1 MIAEVAYTAVP
12 IGPGPDPVD
21 GAVFGS
27 PSAVAGWLSART
39 LDELAVV
46 AAMGPTTA
54 AALEHAGRP
63 ADIVPVPPSLDVDR
77 RRPRHRGDD
86 GKDTFRMSTFPTAR
100 DRRLRRTPRLR
111 RAVAETRLHPA
122 SFVLPVF
129 VVPGSGVERPIGAM
143 PGHAQLSADR
153 AAALAKEAEAAGVGG
168 VILFGI
174 PATKDETGSSAWDP
188 TGPVPEAI
196 RAIREAAPEL
206 VVWADVCLCEYTS
219 HGHCGVLDGDRVD
232 NDATLPLL
240 ARAAKAYADA
250 GADVIAPSDMMDGRV
265 GAIREALDA
274 AGHAELAI
282 CSYSAKYASGYYGP
296 FREAAEST
304 PAFGDRRTHQMDPA
318 NARQALVEV
327 RRDLEEG
334 ADMVMVKPAGPY
346 LDVIA
351 AVHAAVDVP
360 VAAYQVSGEFSTIE
374 AAAANG
380 WVDGERLMMES
391 LTGIARAGAG
401 IVLTYYAVRAARLL
415 ERL

>member
-1 MIAEVAYTAVP
+1 
-12 IGPGPDPVD
+12 
-21 GAVFGS
+21 
-27 PSAVAGWLSART
+27 
-39 LDELAVV
+39 
-46 AAMGPTTA
+46 
-54 AALEHAGRP
+54 
-63 ADIVPVPPSLDVDR
+63 
-77 RRPRHRGDD
+77 
-86 GKDTFRMSTFPTAR
+86 
-100 DRRLRRTPRLR
+100 
-111 RAVAETRLHPA
+111 
-122 SFVLPVF
+122 
-129 VVPGSGVERPIGAM
+129 M
-143 PGHAQLSADR
+143 PGHAQLSPDR

-168 VILFGI
+168 MILFGI

-188 TGPVPEAI
+188 SGPVPEAI

-206 VVWADVCLCEYTS
+206 VVWADVCMCEYTS
-219 HGHCGVLDGDRVD
+219 HGHCGVLDGGRVD

-240 ARAAKAYADA
+240 ARAATAYADA

-265 GAIREALDA
+265 GAIRAALDA

-296 FREAAEST
+296 FREAAESA

-318 NARQALVEV
+318 NGREALVEV
-327 RRDLEEG
+327 HRDLAEG

-351 AVHAAVDVP
+351 AVRAAVDVP
-360 VAAYQVSGEFSTIE
+360 VAAYQVSGEYSSIE

-380 WVDGERLMMES
+380 WVDGERLMIES

-401 IVLTYYAVRAARLL
+401 IVLTYFAIRTARLL

>member
-1 MIAEVAYTAVP
+1 MTSYP
-12 IGPGPDPVD
+12 I
-21 GAVFGS
+21 
-27 PSAVAGWLSART
+27 
-39 LDELAVV
+39 
-46 AAMGPTTA
+46 
-54 AALEHAGRP
+54 
-63 ADIVPVPPSLDVDR
+63 
-77 RRPRHRGDD
+77 
-86 GKDTFRMSTFPTAR
+86 AR
-100 DRRLRRTPRLR
+100 DRRLRRTARLR

-122 SFVLPVF
+122 SFVLPMF

-153 AAALAKEAEAAGVGG
+153 AAALAKEAEATGVGG

-174 PATKDETGSSAWDP
+174 PAAKDETGTGAWDP
-188 TGPVPEAI
+188 AGPVPEAI

-219 HGHCGVLDGDRVD
+219 HGHCGVLDGDSVD

-240 ARAAKAYADA
+240 ARAAQAYADA

-265 GAIREALDA
+265 GAIRSALDT
-274 AGHAELAI
+274 AGHTELAI

-296 FREAAEST
+296 FREAAESA

-327 RRDLEEG
+327 RRDLDEG

-351 AVHAAVDVP
+351 AVRAAVDVP
-360 VAAYQVSGEFSTIE
+360 VAGYQVSGEFSTIE
-374 AAAANG
+374 AAAGNG

-401 IVLTYYAVRAARLL
+401 IILTYFAVRAGRLL
-415 ERL
+415 ERV